1 MLPAELIQT
10 IRHIEIRTRHL
21 VNDSFAGEYQAIFKG
36 RGMEF
41 DEVRRY
47 QPGDEVRTIDWN
59 VTARMGEPFVK
70 RYVEERELTVMLAF
84 DASASGHFGTAGRLK
99 REVAAELGAVLA
111 FSAISNNDKV
121 GLLAFTDQV
130 ELHIPPRKGRRHVL
144 RLIRELLAFE
154 PAGHGTDIALALDQ
168 LNRVLKRRAIIFLIS
183 DFMIPQDRLLRQAQ
197 TLRQAQ
203 GDMLRQVPLALTDSA
218 SEDAK
223 PTRYERV
230 LLVTNR
236 RHDLV
241 AVTLTDPRETT
252 WPAAGLVALRDA
264 ETGATTWVDSS
275 DPAWRQAFARQAQA
289 RRAARDAAFTHA
301 QVDQVNVTVG
311 EDYVS
316 PLLGFFETRARRWR
330 R

>member
-1 MLPAELIQT
+1 MLPPELIRT
-10 IRHIEIRTRHL
+10 IRRIEIRTRHL

-41 DEVRRY
+41 DEVRQY

-99 REVAAELGAVLA
+99 REIAAELGAVLA

-121 GLLAFTDQV
+121 GLLAFTDRI

-144 RLIRELLAFE
+144 RLIRDLLAFE
-154 PAGHGTDIALALDQ
+154 PTGRGTDVALALDR
-168 LNRVLKRRAIIFLIS
+168 LNHVLKRRAIIFLIS
-183 DFMIPQDRLLRQAQ
+183 DFLVPIKGGYEQA
-197 TLRQAQ
+197 
-203 GDMLRQVPLALTDSA
+203 
-218 SEDAK
+218 
-223 PTRYERV
+223 

-241 AVTLTDPRETT
+241 AVSLTDPREIT
-252 WPAAGLVALRDA
+252 WPAVGLVALEDA
-264 ETGATTWVDSS
+264 ETGTQLWVDSGDS
-275 DPAWRQAFARQAQA
+275 DWRKAFARQAAA
-289 RRAARDAAFTHA
+289 RQAARDAALTRA
-301 QVDQVNVTVG
+301 QVDRIDVTVG
-311 EDYVS
+311 QDYVG
-316 PLLGFFETRARRWR
+316 PLLAFFEMRARRWR

>member
-1 MLPAELIQT
+1 MLPPELIRT

-41 DEVRRY
+41 EEVRQY

-59 VTARMGEPFVK
+59 VTARLGEPYVK
-70 RYVEERELTVMLAF
+70 RYVEERELTVMLAV
-84 DASASGHFGTAGRLK
+84 DASASGRFGTAGRFK
-99 REVAAELGAVLA
+99 REIAAELGAVLA

-121 GLLAFTDQV
+121 GLLTFTDQI

-144 RLIRELLAFE
+144 RLIRDLLAFE
-154 PAGHGTDIALALDQ
+154 PSGRGTDITLALDR

-183 DFMIPQDRLLRQAQ
+183 DFLDP
-197 TLRQAQ
+197 
-203 GDMLRQVPLALTDSA
+203 A
-218 SEDAK
+218 SNLVEFGNHLGPK
-223 PTRYERV
+223 RYEQT

-241 AVTLTDPRETT
+241 AITLTDPREIT
-252 WPAAGLVALRDA
+252 WPSAGLVALEDA
-264 ETGATTWVDSS
+264 ETGATVWVDGG
-275 DPAWRQAFARQAQA
+275 DRAWREAFARQAAA
-289 RRAARDAAFTHA
+289 RQAARDATLTKA
-301 QVDQVNVTVG
+301 QVDRIDVTVG
-311 EDYVS
+311 RDYVG
-316 PLLGFFETRARRWR
+316 PLLEFFEMRARRWR

>member
-1 MLPAELIQT
+1 MLPAELIKT

-36 RGMEF
+36 RGIEF

-183 DFMIPQDRLLRQAQ
+183 DFMSTCDEP
-197 TLRQAQ
+197 
-203 GDMLRQVPLALTDSA
+203 VES
-218 SEDAK
+218 
-223 PTRYERV
+223 TRYKRA

-241 AVTLTDPRETT
+241 AVTLTDPRETA
-252 WPAAGLVALRDA
+252 WPAVGLVALRDA

-275 DPAWRQAFARQAQA
+275 NLAWRQAFARQAQA
-289 RRAARDAAFTHA
+289 HRAARDAAFTHA
-301 QVDQVNVTVG
+301 QVDQVDVTVG
-311 EDYVS
+311 EDYVG